1 MSEDGAGPLTSGAC
15 GAVMSVG
22 ATFQFNT
29 VLCCVGVCSDQIAQ
43 DEKQLAP
50 ERTEKMSRCRYVGRV
65 LPNSKD
71 WWGTA

>member
-1 MSEDGAGPLTSGAC
+1 MSEGGAGPLTSCAC
-15 GAVMSVG
+15 GAVMSAG

-29 VLCCVGVCSDQIAQ
+29 VWCCVPVCSDQIAQ
-43 DEKQLAP
+43 DENHLPP
-50 ERTEKMSRCRYVGRV
+50 ERTEKMSICKYVGRV